1 MSKEQKN
8 GAYDDIIDLPH
19 HVSDTRPRMSR
30 LDRAAQFSPFAALTG
45 YGAAI
50 KETAR
55 LTDERVELG
64 EYELMELNAG
74 IHMLM
79 ECIEEHPQ
87 VEITYFKPDER
98 KDGGAYLTVK
108 SRAKKLNEYER
119 FILLEDGIQIPLN
132 DIYKDFAPAYSA
144 YTMER
149 KLR

>member
-1 MSKEQKN
+1 MSKDQPT

-19 HVSDTRPRMSR
+19 HVSVTRPQMSR
-30 LDRAAQFSPFAALTG
+30 LDRAAQFAPFAALTG

-55 LTDERVELG
+55 LTDEREELG

-74 IHMLM
+74 IQMLM
-79 ECIEEHPQ
+79 ERIDEHPQ

-108 SRAKKLNEYER
+108 SRAKRLNEYER
-119 FILLEDGIQIPLN
+119 FLLLEDGTEIPFD
-132 DIYKDFAPAYSA
+132 DIYKIELCAD
-144 YTMER
+144 
-149 KLR
+149 

>member
-1 MSKEQKN
+1 MSKESKN

-19 HVSDTRPRMSR
+19 HVSTSRPQMSR
-30 LDRAAQFSPFAALTG
+30 LDRAAQFAPFAALTG

-55 LTDERVELG
+55 LTDKRAELG

-74 IHMLM
+74 IQMLM
-79 ECIEEHPQ
+79 ERIDEHPQ

-108 SRAKKLNEYER
+108 SRAKRLNEYER
-119 FILLEDGIQIPLN
+119 FILLENGTEIPFD
-132 DIYKDFAPAYSA
+132 DIYKIELCAD
-144 YTMER
+144 
-149 KLR
+149 

>member
-1 MSKEQKN
+1 MSKEQKS

-19 HVSDTRPRMSR
+19 HVSTTRPQMSR
-30 LDRAAQFSPFAALTG
+30 LDRAAQFAPFAALTG

-79 ECIEEHPQ
+79 ERIEEHPQ

-108 SRAKKLNEYER
+108 SRAKRLNEYER
-119 FILLEDGIQIPLN
+119 FILLDDGTEIPFD
-132 DIYKDFAPAYSA
+132 DIYKIEFN
-144 YTMER
+144 EHN
-149 KLR
+149 

>member
-79 ECIEEHPQ
+79 ERIDEHPQ
-87 VEITYFKPDER
+87 VKITYFKPDER

-108 SRAKKLNEYER
+108 SRAKRLNEYER
-119 FILLEDGIQIPLN
+119 FILLEDETEIPFD
-132 DIYKDFAPAYSA
+132 DIYKIELCAD
-144 YTMER
+144 
-149 KLR
+149 

>member
-55 LTDERVELG
+55 LTDERSELG

-79 ECIEEHPQ
+79 ERIDEHPQ

-108 SRAKKLNEYER
+108 SRAKRLNEYER
-119 FILLEDGIQIPLN
+119 FLLLEDGTEIPFD
-132 DIYKDFAPAYSA
+132 DIYKIELCAD
-144 YTMER
+144 
-149 KLR
+149 

>member
-79 ECIEEHPQ
+79 ERIEEHPQ

-108 SRAKKLNEYER
+108 SRAKRLNEYER
-119 FILLEDGIQIPLN
+119 FILLEDETEIPFD
-132 DIYKDFAPAYSA
+132 DIYKIELCAD
-144 YTMER
+144 
-149 KLR
+149 

>member
-1 MSKEQKN
+1 MSNEQKN
-8 GAYDDIIDLPH
+8 GDYDDIIDLPH
-19 HVSDTRPRMSR
+19 HASTTRPRMSR
-30 LDRAAQFSPFAALTG
+30 LDRAAQFAPFAALTG

-55 LTDERVELG
+55 LTDERSELG

-79 ECIEEHPQ
+79 ERIDEYPQ

-108 SRAKKLNEYER
+108 SRAKRLNEYER
-119 FILLEDGIQIPLN
+119 FLLLEDGTEIPFD
-132 DIYKDFAPAYSA
+132 DIYKIELCAD
-144 YTMER
+144 
-149 KLR
+149 

>member
-132 DIYKDFAPAYSA
+132 DIYKIEFCAD
-144 YTMER
+144 
-149 KLR
+149 

>member
-1 MSKEQKN
+1 MSKEQKT

-19 HVSDTRPRMSR
+19 HVSATRPQMSR
-30 LDRAAQFSPFAALTG
+30 LDRAAQFAPFAALTG

-55 LTDERVELG
+55 LTDERSELG

-79 ECIEEHPQ
+79 ELIDEHPQ

-108 SRAKKLNEYER
+108 SRAKRLNEYER
-119 FILLEDGIQIPLN
+119 FLLLEDGTEIPFD
-132 DIYKDFAPAYSA
+132 DIYKIELCAD
-144 YTMER
+144 
-149 KLR
+149 

>member
-1 MSKEQKN
+1 MSKESKN

-19 HVSDTRPRMSR
+19 HVSTSRPQMSR
-30 LDRAAQFSPFAALTG
+30 LDRAAQFAPFAALTG

-55 LTDERVELG
+55 LTDKRAELG

-79 ECIEEHPQ
+79 ERIGEHPQ

-98 KDGGAYLTVK
+98 KDGGAYLTVN
-108 SRAKKLNEYER
+108 SRAKRLNEYER
-119 FILLEDGIQIPLN
+119 FILLENGTEIPFN
-132 DIYKDFAPAYSA
+132 DIYKIEMS
-144 YTMER
+144 
-149 KLR
+149 

>member
-1 MSKEQKN
+1 MSKKQKT

-19 HVSDTRPRMSR
+19 HVSATRPQMSR
-30 LDRAAQFSPFAALTG
+30 LDRAAQFAPFAALTG

-55 LTDERVELG
+55 LTDERSELG

-79 ECIEEHPQ
+79 ERIDEHPQ

-108 SRAKKLNEYER
+108 SRAKRLNEYER
-119 FILLEDGIQIPLN
+119 FILLEDDTQIPFD
-132 DIYKDFAPAYSA
+132 DIYKIEFCAD
-144 YTMER
+144 
-149 KLR
+149 

>member
-1 MSKEQKN
+1 MSNEQKN
-8 GAYDDIIDLPH
+8 GDYDDIIDLPH
-19 HVSDTRPRMSR
+19 HVSTTRPRMSR
-30 LDRAAQFSPFAALTG
+30 LDRAAQFAPFAALTG

-55 LTDERVELG
+55 LTDERSELG

-79 ECIEEHPQ
+79 ERIDEHPQ

-108 SRAKKLNEYER
+108 SRAKRLNEYER
-119 FILLEDGIQIPLN
+119 FILLENGTEIPFD
-132 DIYKDFAPAYSA
+132 DIYKIELCAD
-144 YTMER
+144 
-149 KLR
+149 

>member
-1 MSKEQKN
+1 MNREQPT
-8 GAYDDIIDLPH
+8 GTYDDIIDLPH
-19 HVSDTRPRMSR
+19 HVSATRPRMSR
-30 LDRAAQFSPFAALTG
+30 LDRAAQFAPFAALTG

-79 ECIEEHPQ
+79 ERIDEHPQ
-87 VEITYFKPDER
+87 VGITYFKPDER

-119 FILLEDGIQIPLN
+119 FILLEDGTEIPFD
-132 DIYKDFAPAYSA
+132 DIYKI
-144 YTMER
+144 EIN
-149 KLR
+149 

>member
-1 MSKEQKN
+1 MSNEQKN
-8 GAYDDIIDLPH
+8 GDYDDIIDLPH
-19 HVSDTRPRMSR
+19 HVSATRPQMSR
-30 LDRAAQFSPFAALTG
+30 LDRAAQFAPFAALTG

-50 KETAR
+50 KEKAR

-79 ECIEEHPQ
+79 ERIDEHPQ

-108 SRAKKLNEYER
+108 SRAKRLNEYER
-119 FILLEDGIQIPLN
+119 FILLENGTEIPFD
-132 DIYKDFAPAYSA
+132 DIYKIELCAD
-144 YTMER
+144 
-149 KLR
+149 

>member
-1 MSKEQKN
+1 MSNEQKN
-8 GAYDDIIDLPH
+8 GDYDDIIDLPH
-19 HVSDTRPRMSR
+19 HVSTTRPRMSR
-30 LDRAAQFSPFAALTG
+30 LDRAAQFAPFAALTG

-55 LTDERVELG
+55 LTDERSELG

-79 ECIEEHPQ
+79 ERIDEHPQ

-108 SRAKKLNEYER
+108 SRAKRLNEYER
-119 FILLEDGIQIPLN
+119 FLLLEDGTEIPFD
-132 DIYKDFAPAYSA
+132 DIYKIELCAD
-144 YTMER
+144 
-149 KLR
+149 

>member
-55 LTDERVELG
+55 LTDERAELG
-64 EYELMELNAG
+64 EYDRG
-74 IHMLM
+74 IIDVSDT
-79 ECIEEHPQ
+79 EKAIFEP
-87 VEITYFKPDER
+87 
-98 KDGGAYLTVK
+98 
-108 SRAKKLNEYER
+108 S
-119 FILLEDGIQIPLN
+119 
-132 DIYKDFAPAYSA
+132 
-144 YTMER
+144 
-149 KLR
+149 

>member
-1 MSKEQKN
+1 MSNEQKN

-19 HVSDTRPRMSR
+19 HVSTTRPRMSR
-30 LDRAAQFSPFAALTG
+30 LDRAAQFAPFAALTG

-55 LTDERVELG
+55 LTDERSELG

-79 ECIEEHPQ
+79 ERIDEHPQ

-108 SRAKKLNEYER
+108 SRAKRLNEYER
-119 FILLEDGIQIPLN
+119 FLLLEDGTEIPFD
-132 DIYKDFAPAYSA
+132 DIYKIELCAD
-144 YTMER
+144 
-149 KLR
+149 

>member
-1 MSKEQKN
+1 MSKESKN

-19 HVSDTRPRMSR
+19 HVSTSRPQMSR
-30 LDRAAQFSPFAALTG
+30 LDRAAQFAPFAALTG

-55 LTDERVELG
+55 LTDKRAELG

-79 ECIEEHPQ
+79 ERIDEHPQ

-108 SRAKKLNEYER
+108 SRAKRLNEYER
-119 FILLEDGIQIPLN
+119 FILLEDETEIPFD
-132 DIYKDFAPAYSA
+132 DIYKIELCAD
-144 YTMER
+144 
-149 KLR
+149 

>member
-1 MSKEQKN
+1 MSKEQKP
-8 GAYDDIIDLPH
+8 GAYNDIIDLPH
-19 HVSDTRPRMSR
+19 HVSDTRPQMSR
-30 LDRAAQFSPFAALTG
+30 LDRAAQFAPFAALTG

-50 KETAR
+50 KEKAR

-79 ECIEEHPQ
+79 ERIDEYPQ

-108 SRAKKLNEYER
+108 SRAKRLNEYER
-119 FILLEDGIQIPLN
+119 FLLLEDGTEIPFD
-132 DIYKDFAPAYSA
+132 DIYKIELCAD
-144 YTMER
+144 
-149 KLR
+149 